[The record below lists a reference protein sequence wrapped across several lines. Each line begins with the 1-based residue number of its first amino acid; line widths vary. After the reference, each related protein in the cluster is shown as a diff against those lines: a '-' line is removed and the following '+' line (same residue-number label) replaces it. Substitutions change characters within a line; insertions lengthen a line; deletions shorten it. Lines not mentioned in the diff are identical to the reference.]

1 MSELDPMKEKV
12 AMIGKELDTG
22 FLVFNRSATQLFTM
36 QGWTLTVVLA
46 YLAFM
51 ASIKADNALILLPLL
66 VVLLL
71 FMYMEAFHRRDM
83 HWTAKEICDVE
94 KMFME
99 TDPTMFT
106 ENVRQ
111 YKFRDIRLHAEKQR
125 QPLPFKYLFN
135 GKVIVWYL
143 LLFVLI
149 YVGYIGISS
158 QIIQANVGK
167 PQ

>member
-1 MSELDPMKEKV
+1 MSDLDPMKEKV
-12 AMIGKELDTG
+12 AIIAKELDTG

-66 VVLLL
+66 IVLLL

-83 HWTAKEICDVE
+83 HWTAKEICAVE
-94 KMFME
+94 SIFME
-99 TDPTMFT
+99 ADPARFT
-106 ENVRQ
+106 EIVKE
-111 YKFRDIRLHAEKQR
+111 YKFRDIRLHTEKEKQ
-125 QPLPFKYLFN
+125 PWPFKYLVN
-135 GKVIVWYL
+135 VRVIVWYL

-149 YVGYIGISS
+149 YICYVGISS
-158 QIIQANVGK
+158 QVILANVSK
-167 PQ
+167 F